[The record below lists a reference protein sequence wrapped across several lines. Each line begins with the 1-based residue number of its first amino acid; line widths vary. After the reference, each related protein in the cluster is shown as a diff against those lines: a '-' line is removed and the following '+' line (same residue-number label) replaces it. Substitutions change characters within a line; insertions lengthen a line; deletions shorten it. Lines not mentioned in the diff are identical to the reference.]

1 MVRGSAAAATA
12 GEVTRDRLRCGA
24 EGEDIAAAFLRA
36 RGYTIVERNLRSP
49 AGELD
54 VVALDG
60 RTIVFVE
67 VRTRRGWAHGSA
79 LESVTA
85 AKQRQVVRVAAF
97 YLARHHLH
105 AHPVRF
111 DVVAI
116 EVRGWTVAV
125 VHLVD
130 AFRAD

>member
-1 MVRGSAAAATA
+1 MTH
-12 GEVTRDRLRCGA
+12 ERLRCGA
-24 EGEDIAAAFLRA
+24 EGEAIAAAFLRA
-36 RGYTIVERNLRSP
+36 RGYTILERNVRCA

-54 VVALDG
+54 LIALDG
-60 RTIVFVE
+60 RTIAFVE

-97 YLARHHLH
+97 YLARHRLH

-111 DVVAI
+111 DVIAI
-116 EVRGWTVAV
+116 EVRGWTVTVAHV
-125 VHLVD
+125 VD
-130 AFRAD
+130 AFRVD

>member
-1 MVRGSAAAATA
+1 M
-12 GEVTRDRLRCGA
+12 TRERLRCGA
-24 EGEDIAAAFLRA
+24 EGEAIAAAFLRA
-36 RGYTIVERNLRSP
+36 RGYTIVARNVRCA

-54 VVALDG
+54 LVALDR
-60 RTIVFVE
+60 RTLVFGE
-67 VRTRRGWAHGSA
+67 VRTRRGRAHGSA

-97 YLARHHLH
+97 YLARHRLH

-111 DVVAI
+111 DVVGV
-116 EVRGWTVAV
+116 EVRGWTVSV